1 MNKIITLIVLAIVLA
16 MPGVVYSSFGSRLV
30 AGIFYLGKDA
40 NWWIYSTLAQ
50 SYAALIGVIAVF
62 AVLQYQF
69 LIKEIDDSSKNLK
82 NAYENLDIDKMRPNT
97 ILNMTTKDLVKKVSS
112 DIGRLKETIAVEQDN
127 MVECDEMIA
136 KCADVKKPI
145 IKKMDGSGEL
155 TQVEILEKDKRDS
168 EIRIKKEEES
178 LAILNDRYKQFKTLY
193 LSKRSKLEITRAVI
207 LYFLIGFLIITGLL
221 IAVKCLED
229 TYYAFAGL
237 IFVTIWTVGG
247 SVVLLKFLS
256 ECLGED
262 YFNIHPLL
270 EKANV

>member
-1 MNKIITLIVLAIVLA
+1 MKKIITLIVVALVLA
-16 MPGVVYSSFGSRLV
+16 MSWAVLPGLGSRWV
-30 AGIFYLGKDA
+30 AGILKLDEDA

-69 LIKEIDDSSKNLK
+69 LIKEIDDSLKNLK

-112 DIGRLKETIAVEQDN
+112 DIEKFKNTITAEKNN
-127 MVECDEMIA
+127 MVECDRMIV
-136 KCADVKKPI
+136 KCADVEKPI
-145 IKKMDGSGEL
+145 IKKMGDSGEL
-155 TQVEILEKDKRDS
+155 TQVENLKRDKR
-168 EIRIKKEEES
+168 ECEREIKKEEEK
-178 LAILNDRYKQFKTLY
+178 LTRLTECYRRFKTLY
-193 LSKRSKLEITRAVI
+193 SSKEAQLKRTRVVI
-207 LYFLIGFLIITGLL
+207 SFFLIGFLIITGLL
-221 IAVKCLED
+221 VAVKCLEG
-229 TYYAFAGL
+229 THYEFAGL
-237 IFVTIWTVGG
+237 VFVTIWTVGG

-256 ECLGED
+256 ECLEED